1 MLTNW
6 KVWDDGVSDGELVIL
21 VFMQKMN
28 SEQERRYSSMY
39 PKPIQA
45 LVVKLFFCYAKR
57 GNYAV

>member
-28 SEQERRYSSMY
+28 SELVSFTSSGGE
-39 PKPIQA
+39 I
-45 LVVKLFFCYAKR
+45 VFCYAKR